1 MKLILLKHK
10 YLYPISFFRWVWKAI
25 IKTKNWINANLTWYL
40 YDLSLAPTH
49 TCTYFLIDTIDY
61 LVDANELLRKLY
73 LSNIS
78 HLNSFSTSN
87 NGFKKGWWPSKLLAL
102 AEVWSRRTSYIFS
115 CSNLSWS
122 CWSMK
127 VVRQFIKGCWQLVGW
142 YKDQNIPFGN
152 SFSNIFISTWNK
164 KQCL

>member
-1 MKLILLKHK
+1 MYLFFGLTHFIELGQNYRNILVQVL
-10 YLYPISFFRWVWKAI
+10 AQ
-25 IKTKNWINANLTWYL
+25 IKTLKFASMNKYYDRIQKNK
-40 YDLSLAPTH
+40 
-49 TCTYFLIDTIDY
+49 
-61 LVDANELLRKLY
+61 LLRKLY
-73 LSNIS
+73 LSKMS

>member
-1 MKLILLKHK
+1 MHLFFDLIH
-10 YLYPISFFRWVWKAI
+10 FRELGQNYRNILVRVLAQ
-25 IKTKNWINANLTWYL
+25 IKTLKFASMNKYDDRIQKNK
-40 YDLSLAPTH
+40 
-49 TCTYFLIDTIDY
+49 
-61 LVDANELLRKLY
+61 LLWKSY
-73 LSNIS
+73 LSKMS